1 MYTFEEIRGNTP
13 LVEQLRR
20 SAASGRSSHAYLFLG
35 GAGAGK
41 RLIAN
46 TFAKAL
52 QCEGEKRPCDS
63 CKSCHAFNHGNH
75 PDVIYFQPLKNG
87 KTYTIEDVR
96 EQLLETV
103 DLKPF
108 QYEKKIYIIEKADTL
123 NIQSQN
129 ALLKTLEEPPAHAVF
144 LLLAERAEAFL
155 PTILSRVVVMKI
167 RPLSAETIA
176 DYLMQAGHLAE
187 ESHILSAYAQGRI
200 GQALELVE
208 DEGFREMRQDI
219 LGKLEALPS
228 MSEGDAYLLAK
239 DFEVYKN
246 DLRFLDIME
255 LWYRDLLTAKSLREE
270 GYLIQ
275 RDKKDA
281 IFRAAKE
288 QNLSLNPTK
297 ISGICGRLMCCLKYE
312 EDVYEELNKKLPRV
326 GDIIS
331 TPDGT
336 GEILTTN
343 VLMQQVKAAVR
354 KVENDP
360 PTIGFYHV
368 DEIKLIRSKKKR
380 KQNPEGEKHH
390 EE

>member
-1 MYTFEEIRGNTP
+1 MYTFEEIRWNTP

-219 LGKLEALPS
+219 LGKLEVLPS

-239 DFEVYKN
+239 DLEGYKN

-288 QNLSLNPTK
+288 PAALLA
-297 ISGICGRLMCCLKYE
+297 
-312 EDVYEELNKKLPRV
+312 KKA
-326 GDIIS
+326 
-331 TPDGT
+331 
-336 GEILTTN
+336 
-343 VLMQQVKAAVR
+343 AAVR
-354 KVENDP
+354 
-360 PTIGFYHV
+360 TARMR
-368 DEIKLIRSKKKR
+368 LA
-380 KQNPEGEKHH
+380 QNANFRLTMEVMLMDLKETGK
-390 EE
+390 

>member
-1 MYTFEEIRGNTP
+1 LYTFEEIRGNTP

-108 QYEKKIYIIEKADTL
+108 RYEKKIYIIEKADTL

-208 DEGFREMRQDI
+208 DEGFRKMRQDI

-288 QNLSLNPTK
+288 PAALLA
-297 ISGICGRLMCCLKYE
+297 
-312 EDVYEELNKKLPRV
+312 KKA
-326 GDIIS
+326 
-331 TPDGT
+331 
-336 GEILTTN
+336 
-343 VLMQQVKAAVR
+343 AAVR
-354 KVENDP
+354 
-360 PTIGFYHV
+360 TARMR
-368 DEIKLIRSKKKR
+368 LA
-380 KQNPEGEKHH
+380 QNANFRLTMEVMLMDLKETGK
-390 EE
+390 

>member
-228 MSEGDAYLLAK
+228 MSEGEAYLLAK
-239 DFEVYKN
+239 DLDGYKN

-288 QNLSLNPTK
+288 PAALLA
-297 ISGICGRLMCCLKYE
+297 
-312 EDVYEELNKKLPRV
+312 KKA
-326 GDIIS
+326 
-331 TPDGT
+331 
-336 GEILTTN
+336 
-343 VLMQQVKAAVR
+343 AAVR
-354 KVENDP
+354 
-360 PTIGFYHV
+360 TARMR
-368 DEIKLIRSKKKR
+368 LA
-380 KQNPEGEKHH
+380 QNANFRLTMEVMLMDLKETGK
-390 EE
+390 

>member
-129 ALLKTLEEPPAHAVF
+129 ALLKTLEEPPAHAGF

-176 DYLMQAGHLAE
+176 DYLMQTGHLAE

-219 LGKLEALPS
+219 LGKLEAMPS

-288 QNLSLNPTK
+288 PAALLA
-297 ISGICGRLMCCLKYE
+297 
-312 EDVYEELNKKLPRV
+312 KKA
-326 GDIIS
+326 
-331 TPDGT
+331 
-336 GEILTTN
+336 
-343 VLMQQVKAAVR
+343 AAVR
-354 KVENDP
+354 
-360 PTIGFYHV
+360 TARMR
-368 DEIKLIRSKKKR
+368 LA
-380 KQNPEGEKHH
+380 QNANFRLTMEVMLMDLKETGK
-390 EE
+390 

>member
-239 DFEVYKN
+239 EFEVYKN

-288 QNLSLNPTK
+288 PAALLA
-297 ISGICGRLMCCLKYE
+297 
-312 EDVYEELNKKLPRV
+312 KKA
-326 GDIIS
+326 
-331 TPDGT
+331 
-336 GEILTTN
+336 
-343 VLMQQVKAAVR
+343 AAVR
-354 KVENDP
+354 TARMRLAQNANFRLTVEVMLMDLKE
-360 PTIGFYHV
+360 TG
-368 DEIKLIRSKKKR
+368 K
-380 KQNPEGEKHH
+380 
-390 EE
+390 

>member
-228 MSEGDAYLLAK
+228 MSEGEAYLLAK
-239 DFEVYKN
+239 DLEGYKN

-288 QNLSLNPTK
+288 PAALLAKQA
-297 ISGICGRLMCCLKYE
+297 
-312 EDVYEELNKKLPRV
+312 
-326 GDIIS
+326 
-331 TPDGT
+331 
-336 GEILTTN
+336 
-343 VLMQQVKAAVR
+343 AAVR
-354 KVENDP
+354 
-360 PTIGFYHV
+360 TARMR
-368 DEIKLIRSKKKR
+368 LA
-380 KQNPEGEKHH
+380 QNANFRLTMEVMLMDLKETGK
-390 EE
+390 

>member
-208 DEGFREMRQDI
+208 DEVFREMRQDI
-219 LGKLEALPS
+219 LGKLEVLPS

-239 DFEVYKN
+239 DLEGYKN

-288 QNLSLNPTK
+288 PAALLA
-297 ISGICGRLMCCLKYE
+297 
-312 EDVYEELNKKLPRV
+312 KKA
-326 GDIIS
+326 
-331 TPDGT
+331 
-336 GEILTTN
+336 
-343 VLMQQVKAAVR
+343 AAVR
-354 KVENDP
+354 
-360 PTIGFYHV
+360 TARMR
-368 DEIKLIRSKKKR
+368 LA
-380 KQNPEGEKHH
+380 QNANFRLTMEVMLMDLKETGK
-390 EE
+390 

>member
-219 LGKLEALPS
+219 LGKLEVLPS

-239 DFEVYKN
+239 DLEGYKN

-288 QNLSLNPTK
+288 PAALLA
-297 ISGICGRLMCCLKYE
+297 
-312 EDVYEELNKKLPRV
+312 KKA
-326 GDIIS
+326 
-331 TPDGT
+331 
-336 GEILTTN
+336 
-343 VLMQQVKAAVR
+343 AAVR
-354 KVENDP
+354 TARMRLV
-360 PTIGFYHV
+360 
-368 DEIKLIRSKKKR
+368 
-380 KQNPEGEKHH
+380 QNANFRLTMEVMLMDLKETGK
-390 EE
+390 

>member
-75 PDVIYFQPLKNG
+75 SDVIYFQPLKNG

-239 DFEVYKN
+239 DLEGYKN

-288 QNLSLNPTK
+288 PAALLA
-297 ISGICGRLMCCLKYE
+297 
-312 EDVYEELNKKLPRV
+312 KKA
-326 GDIIS
+326 
-331 TPDGT
+331 
-336 GEILTTN
+336 
-343 VLMQQVKAAVR
+343 AAVR
-354 KVENDP
+354 
-360 PTIGFYHV
+360 TARMR
-368 DEIKLIRSKKKR
+368 LA
-380 KQNPEGEKHH
+380 QNANFRLTMEVMLMDLKETGK
-390 EE
+390 

>member
-41 RLIAN
+41 RLLAN

-239 DFEVYKN
+239 DLEGYKN

-288 QNLSLNPTK
+288 PAALLA
-297 ISGICGRLMCCLKYE
+297 
-312 EDVYEELNKKLPRV
+312 KKA
-326 GDIIS
+326 
-331 TPDGT
+331 
-336 GEILTTN
+336 
-343 VLMQQVKAAVR
+343 AAVR
-354 KVENDP
+354 
-360 PTIGFYHV
+360 TARMR
-368 DEIKLIRSKKKR
+368 LA
-380 KQNPEGEKHH
+380 QNANFRLTMEVMLMDLKETGK
-390 EE
+390 

>member
-144 LLLAERAEAFL
+144 LLLAERVEAFL

-288 QNLSLNPTK
+288 PAALLA
-297 ISGICGRLMCCLKYE
+297 
-312 EDVYEELNKKLPRV
+312 KKA
-326 GDIIS
+326 
-331 TPDGT
+331 
-336 GEILTTN
+336 
-343 VLMQQVKAAVR
+343 AAVR
-354 KVENDP
+354 
-360 PTIGFYHV
+360 TARMR
-368 DEIKLIRSKKKR
+368 LA
-380 KQNPEGEKHH
+380 QNANFRLTMEVMLMDLKETGK
-390 EE
+390 

>member
-239 DFEVYKN
+239 DLEGYKN

-288 QNLSLNPTK
+288 PAALLAK
-297 ISGICGRLMCCLKYE
+297 
-312 EDVYEELNKKLPRV
+312 
-326 GDIIS
+326 
-331 TPDGT
+331 
-336 GEILTTN
+336 
-343 VLMQQVKAAVR
+343 KAAAAR
-354 KVENDP
+354 
-360 PTIGFYHV
+360 TARMR
-368 DEIKLIRSKKKR
+368 LA
-380 KQNPEGEKHH
+380 QNANFRLTMEVMLMDLKETGK
-390 EE
+390 

>member
-129 ALLKTLEEPPAHAVF
+129 ALLKTLEEPPAHSVF

-219 LGKLEALPS
+219 LGKLEVLPS

-239 DFEVYKN
+239 DLEGYKN

-288 QNLSLNPTK
+288 PAALLA
-297 ISGICGRLMCCLKYE
+297 
-312 EDVYEELNKKLPRV
+312 KKA
-326 GDIIS
+326 
-331 TPDGT
+331 
-336 GEILTTN
+336 
-343 VLMQQVKAAVR
+343 AAVR
-354 KVENDP
+354 
-360 PTIGFYHV
+360 TARMR
-368 DEIKLIRSKKKR
+368 LA
-380 KQNPEGEKHH
+380 QNANFRLTMEVMLMDLKETGK
-390 EE
+390 

>member
-87 KTYTIEDVR
+87 KTYTIEDVG

-200 GQALELVE
+200 GQALELAE

-228 MSEGDAYLLAK
+228 MSEGEAYLLAK
-239 DFEVYKN
+239 DLEGYKN

-288 QNLSLNPTK
+288 PAALLA
-297 ISGICGRLMCCLKYE
+297 
-312 EDVYEELNKKLPRV
+312 KKA
-326 GDIIS
+326 
-331 TPDGT
+331 
-336 GEILTTN
+336 
-343 VLMQQVKAAVR
+343 AAVR
-354 KVENDP
+354 
-360 PTIGFYHV
+360 TARMR
-368 DEIKLIRSKKKR
+368 LA
-380 KQNPEGEKHH
+380 QNANFRLTMEVMLMDLKETGK
-390 EE
+390 

>member
-155 PTILSRVVVMKI
+155 TTILSRVVVMKI

-208 DEGFREMRQDI
+208 DEDFREMRQDI

-288 QNLSLNPTK
+288 PAALLA
-297 ISGICGRLMCCLKYE
+297 
-312 EDVYEELNKKLPRV
+312 KKA
-326 GDIIS
+326 
-331 TPDGT
+331 
-336 GEILTTN
+336 
-343 VLMQQVKAAVR
+343 AAVR
-354 KVENDP
+354 
-360 PTIGFYHV
+360 TARMR
-368 DEIKLIRSKKKR
+368 LA
-380 KQNPEGEKHH
+380 QNANFRLTMEVMLMDLKETGK
-390 EE
+390 

>member
-176 DYLMQAGHLAE
+176 DYLMQTGHLAE

-239 DFEVYKN
+239 EFEVYKN

-288 QNLSLNPTK
+288 PAALLA
-297 ISGICGRLMCCLKYE
+297 
-312 EDVYEELNKKLPRV
+312 KKA
-326 GDIIS
+326 
-331 TPDGT
+331 
-336 GEILTTN
+336 
-343 VLMQQVKAAVR
+343 AAVR
-354 KVENDP
+354 
-360 PTIGFYHV
+360 TARMR
-368 DEIKLIRSKKKR
+368 LA
-380 KQNPEGEKHH
+380 QNANFRLTMEVMLMDLKETGK
-390 EE
+390 

>member
-1 MYTFEEIRGNTP
+1 LYTFEEIRGNTP

-270 GYLIQ
+270 EYLIQ

-288 QNLSLNPTK
+288 PAALLA
-297 ISGICGRLMCCLKYE
+297 
-312 EDVYEELNKKLPRV
+312 KKA
-326 GDIIS
+326 
-331 TPDGT
+331 
-336 GEILTTN
+336 
-343 VLMQQVKAAVR
+343 AAVR
-354 KVENDP
+354 
-360 PTIGFYHV
+360 TARMR
-368 DEIKLIRSKKKR
+368 LA
-380 KQNPEGEKHH
+380 QNANFRLTMEVMLMDLKETGK
-390 EE
+390 

>member
-75 PDVIYFQPLKNG
+75 PDMIYFQPLKNG

-239 DFEVYKN
+239 DLEGYKN

-288 QNLSLNPTK
+288 PAALLA
-297 ISGICGRLMCCLKYE
+297 
-312 EDVYEELNKKLPRV
+312 KKA
-326 GDIIS
+326 
-331 TPDGT
+331 
-336 GEILTTN
+336 
-343 VLMQQVKAAVR
+343 AAVR
-354 KVENDP
+354 
-360 PTIGFYHV
+360 TARMR
-368 DEIKLIRSKKKR
+368 LA
-380 KQNPEGEKHH
+380 QNANFRLTMEVMLMDLKETGK
-390 EE
+390 

>member
-144 LLLAERAEAFL
+144 LLLAECAEAFL

-219 LGKLEALPS
+219 LGKLEVLPS

-239 DFEVYKN
+239 DLEGYKN

-288 QNLSLNPTK
+288 PAALLA
-297 ISGICGRLMCCLKYE
+297 
-312 EDVYEELNKKLPRV
+312 KKA
-326 GDIIS
+326 
-331 TPDGT
+331 
-336 GEILTTN
+336 
-343 VLMQQVKAAVR
+343 AAVR
-354 KVENDP
+354 
-360 PTIGFYHV
+360 TARMR
-368 DEIKLIRSKKKR
+368 LA
-380 KQNPEGEKHH
+380 QNANFRLTMEVMLMDLKETGK
-390 EE
+390 

>member
-239 DFEVYKN
+239 DLEGYKN

-288 QNLSLNPTK
+288 PAALLA
-297 ISGICGRLMCCLKYE
+297 
-312 EDVYEELNKKLPRV
+312 KKA
-326 GDIIS
+326 
-331 TPDGT
+331 
-336 GEILTTN
+336 
-343 VLMQQVKAAVR
+343 AAVR
-354 KVENDP
+354 
-360 PTIGFYHV
+360 TARMR
-368 DEIKLIRSKKKR
+368 LA
-380 KQNPEGEKHH
+380 QNANFRLTMEVLLMDLKETGK
-390 EE
+390 

>member
-239 DFEVYKN
+239 DLEGYKN

-288 QNLSLNPTK
+288 PAALLA
-297 ISGICGRLMCCLKYE
+297 
-312 EDVYEELNKKLPRV
+312 KKA
-326 GDIIS
+326 
-331 TPDGT
+331 
-336 GEILTTN
+336 
-343 VLMQQVKAAVR
+343 AAVR
-354 KVENDP
+354 TARMRLAQDANFRLTMEVMLMDLKE
-360 PTIGFYHV
+360 TG
-368 DEIKLIRSKKKR
+368 K
-380 KQNPEGEKHH
+380 
-390 EE
+390 

>member
-208 DEGFREMRQDI
+208 DEGFREMRQNI
-219 LGKLEALPS
+219 LGKLEVLPS

-239 DFEVYKN
+239 DLEGYKN

-288 QNLSLNPTK
+288 PAALLA
-297 ISGICGRLMCCLKYE
+297 
-312 EDVYEELNKKLPRV
+312 KKA
-326 GDIIS
+326 
-331 TPDGT
+331 
-336 GEILTTN
+336 
-343 VLMQQVKAAVR
+343 AAVR
-354 KVENDP
+354 
-360 PTIGFYHV
+360 TARMR
-368 DEIKLIRSKKKR
+368 LA
-380 KQNPEGEKHH
+380 QNANFRLTMEVMLMDLKETGK
-390 EE
+390 

>member
-1 MYTFEEIRGNTP
+1 MYTFEEIRGNTS

-208 DEGFREMRQDI
+208 DEGFREMRRDI

-288 QNLSLNPTK
+288 PVALLA
-297 ISGICGRLMCCLKYE
+297 
-312 EDVYEELNKKLPRV
+312 KKA
-326 GDIIS
+326 
-331 TPDGT
+331 
-336 GEILTTN
+336 
-343 VLMQQVKAAVR
+343 AAVR
-354 KVENDP
+354 
-360 PTIGFYHV
+360 TARMR
-368 DEIKLIRSKKKR
+368 LA
-380 KQNPEGEKHH
+380 QNANFRLTMEVMLMDLKETGK
-390 EE
+390 

>member
-108 QYEKKIYIIEKADTL
+108 QYEKEIYIIEKADTL

-219 LGKLEALPS
+219 LGKLEVLPS

-239 DFEVYKN
+239 DLEGYKN

-288 QNLSLNPTK
+288 PAALLA
-297 ISGICGRLMCCLKYE
+297 
-312 EDVYEELNKKLPRV
+312 KKA
-326 GDIIS
+326 
-331 TPDGT
+331 
-336 GEILTTN
+336 
-343 VLMQQVKAAVR
+343 AAVR
-354 KVENDP
+354 
-360 PTIGFYHV
+360 TARMR
-368 DEIKLIRSKKKR
+368 LA
-380 KQNPEGEKHH
+380 QNANFRLTMEVMLMDLKETGK
-390 EE
+390 

>member
-219 LGKLEALPS
+219 LGRLEALPS
-228 MSEGDAYLLAK
+228 MSEGEAYLLAK
-239 DFEVYKN
+239 DLEGYKN

-288 QNLSLNPTK
+288 PAALLA
-297 ISGICGRLMCCLKYE
+297 
-312 EDVYEELNKKLPRV
+312 KKA
-326 GDIIS
+326 
-331 TPDGT
+331 
-336 GEILTTN
+336 
-343 VLMQQVKAAVR
+343 AAVR
-354 KVENDP
+354 
-360 PTIGFYHV
+360 TARMR
-368 DEIKLIRSKKKR
+368 LA
-380 KQNPEGEKHH
+380 QNANFRLTMEVMLMDLKETGK
-390 EE
+390 

>member
-87 KTYTIEDVR
+87 KTYTIEDLR
-96 EQLLETV
+96 KQLLETV

-219 LGKLEALPS
+219 LGKLEVLPS

-239 DFEVYKN
+239 DLEGYKN

-288 QNLSLNPTK
+288 PAALLA
-297 ISGICGRLMCCLKYE
+297 
-312 EDVYEELNKKLPRV
+312 KKA
-326 GDIIS
+326 
-331 TPDGT
+331 
-336 GEILTTN
+336 
-343 VLMQQVKAAVR
+343 AAVR
-354 KVENDP
+354 
-360 PTIGFYHV
+360 TARMR
-368 DEIKLIRSKKKR
+368 LA
-380 KQNPEGEKHH
+380 QNANFRLTMEVMLMDLKETGK
-390 EE
+390 

>member
-155 PTILSRVVVMKI
+155 STILSRVVVMKI

-288 QNLSLNPTK
+288 PAALLA
-297 ISGICGRLMCCLKYE
+297 
-312 EDVYEELNKKLPRV
+312 KKA
-326 GDIIS
+326 
-331 TPDGT
+331 
-336 GEILTTN
+336 
-343 VLMQQVKAAVR
+343 AAVR
-354 KVENDP
+354 
-360 PTIGFYHV
+360 TARMR
-368 DEIKLIRSKKKR
+368 LA
-380 KQNPEGEKHH
+380 QNANFRLTMEVMLMDLKETGK
-390 EE
+390 

>member
-255 LWYRDLLTAKSLREE
+255 LWYRDLLTAKSLRKE

-288 QNLSLNPTK
+288 PAALLA
-297 ISGICGRLMCCLKYE
+297 
-312 EDVYEELNKKLPRV
+312 KKA
-326 GDIIS
+326 
-331 TPDGT
+331 
-336 GEILTTN
+336 
-343 VLMQQVKAAVR
+343 AAVR
-354 KVENDP
+354 
-360 PTIGFYHV
+360 TARMR
-368 DEIKLIRSKKKR
+368 LA
-380 KQNPEGEKHH
+380 QNANFRLTMEVMLMDLKETGK
-390 EE
+390 

>member
-1 MYTFEEIRGNTP
+1 MYTFEEIRGNTS

-219 LGKLEALPS
+219 LGKLEVLPS

-288 QNLSLNPTK
+288 PAALLA
-297 ISGICGRLMCCLKYE
+297 
-312 EDVYEELNKKLPRV
+312 KKA
-326 GDIIS
+326 
-331 TPDGT
+331 
-336 GEILTTN
+336 
-343 VLMQQVKAAVR
+343 AAVR
-354 KVENDP
+354 TARMRLAQNANFRLTVEVMLMDLKE
-360 PTIGFYHV
+360 TG
-368 DEIKLIRSKKKR
+368 K
-380 KQNPEGEKHH
+380 
-390 EE
+390 

>member
-167 RPLSAETIA
+167 RPLSA

-228 MSEGDAYLLAK
+228 MSEGEAYLLAK
-239 DFEVYKN
+239 DLEGYKN

-288 QNLSLNPTK
+288 PAALLA
-297 ISGICGRLMCCLKYE
+297 
-312 EDVYEELNKKLPRV
+312 KKA
-326 GDIIS
+326 
-331 TPDGT
+331 
-336 GEILTTN
+336 
-343 VLMQQVKAAVR
+343 AAVR
-354 KVENDP
+354 
-360 PTIGFYHV
+360 TARMR
-368 DEIKLIRSKKKR
+368 LA
-380 KQNPEGEKHH
+380 QNANFRLTMEVMLMDLKETGK
-390 EE
+390 

>member
-219 LGKLEALPS
+219 LGKLEVLPS

-288 QNLSLNPTK
+288 PAALLA
-297 ISGICGRLMCCLKYE
+297 
-312 EDVYEELNKKLPRV
+312 KKA
-326 GDIIS
+326 
-331 TPDGT
+331 
-336 GEILTTN
+336 
-343 VLMQQVKAAVR
+343 AAVR
-354 KVENDP
+354 
-360 PTIGFYHV
+360 TARMR
-368 DEIKLIRSKKKR
+368 LA
-380 KQNPEGEKHH
+380 QNANFRLTMEVMLMDLKETGK
-390 EE
+390 

>member
-129 ALLKTLEEPPAHAVF
+129 ALLETLEEPPAHAVF

-200 GQALELVE
+200 GQALELAE

-228 MSEGDAYLLAK
+228 MSEGEAYLLAK
-239 DFEVYKN
+239 DLEGYKN

-288 QNLSLNPTK
+288 PAALLA
-297 ISGICGRLMCCLKYE
+297 
-312 EDVYEELNKKLPRV
+312 KKA
-326 GDIIS
+326 
-331 TPDGT
+331 
-336 GEILTTN
+336 
-343 VLMQQVKAAVR
+343 AAVR
-354 KVENDP
+354 
-360 PTIGFYHV
+360 TARMR
-368 DEIKLIRSKKKR
+368 LA
-380 KQNPEGEKHH
+380 QNANFRLTMEVMLMDLKETGK
-390 EE
+390 

>member
-52 QCEGEKRPCDS
+52 QCEGEKRPCDR

-239 DFEVYKN
+239 EFEVYKN

-288 QNLSLNPTK
+288 PAALLA
-297 ISGICGRLMCCLKYE
+297 
-312 EDVYEELNKKLPRV
+312 KKA
-326 GDIIS
+326 
-331 TPDGT
+331 
-336 GEILTTN
+336 
-343 VLMQQVKAAVR
+343 AAVR
-354 KVENDP
+354 
-360 PTIGFYHV
+360 TARMR
-368 DEIKLIRSKKKR
+368 LA
-380 KQNPEGEKHH
+380 QNANFRLTMEVMLMDLKETGK
-390 EE
+390 

>member
-228 MSEGDAYLLAK
+228 ISEGDAYLLAK
-239 DFEVYKN
+239 DLEGYKN

-288 QNLSLNPTK
+288 PAALLA
-297 ISGICGRLMCCLKYE
+297 
-312 EDVYEELNKKLPRV
+312 KKA
-326 GDIIS
+326 
-331 TPDGT
+331 
-336 GEILTTN
+336 
-343 VLMQQVKAAVR
+343 AAVR
-354 KVENDP
+354 
-360 PTIGFYHV
+360 TARMR
-368 DEIKLIRSKKKR
+368 LA
-380 KQNPEGEKHH
+380 QNANFRLTMEVMLMDLKETGK
-390 EE
+390 

>member
-208 DEGFREMRQDI
+208 DVGFREMRQDI
-219 LGKLEALPS
+219 LGKLEVLPS

-239 DFEVYKN
+239 DLEGYKN

-288 QNLSLNPTK
+288 PAALLA
-297 ISGICGRLMCCLKYE
+297 
-312 EDVYEELNKKLPRV
+312 KKA
-326 GDIIS
+326 
-331 TPDGT
+331 
-336 GEILTTN
+336 
-343 VLMQQVKAAVR
+343 AAVR
-354 KVENDP
+354 
-360 PTIGFYHV
+360 TARMR
-368 DEIKLIRSKKKR
+368 LA
-380 KQNPEGEKHH
+380 QNANFRLTMEVMLMDLKETGK
-390 EE
+390 

>member
-20 SAASGRSSHAYLFLG
+20 SATSGRSSHAYLFLG

-219 LGKLEALPS
+219 LGKLEVLPS

-239 DFEVYKN
+239 DLEGYKN

-288 QNLSLNPTK
+288 PAALLA
-297 ISGICGRLMCCLKYE
+297 
-312 EDVYEELNKKLPRV
+312 KKA
-326 GDIIS
+326 
-331 TPDGT
+331 
-336 GEILTTN
+336 
-343 VLMQQVKAAVR
+343 AAVR
-354 KVENDP
+354 
-360 PTIGFYHV
+360 TARMR
-368 DEIKLIRSKKKR
+368 LA
-380 KQNPEGEKHH
+380 QNANFRLTMEVMLMDLKETGK
-390 EE
+390 

>member
-144 LLLAERAEAFL
+144 LLLAERAESFL

-219 LGKLEALPS
+219 LGKLEVLPS

-239 DFEVYKN
+239 DLEGYKN

-288 QNLSLNPTK
+288 PAALLA
-297 ISGICGRLMCCLKYE
+297 
-312 EDVYEELNKKLPRV
+312 KKA
-326 GDIIS
+326 
-331 TPDGT
+331 
-336 GEILTTN
+336 
-343 VLMQQVKAAVR
+343 AAVR
-354 KVENDP
+354 
-360 PTIGFYHV
+360 TARMR
-368 DEIKLIRSKKKR
+368 LA
-380 KQNPEGEKHH
+380 QNANFRLTMEVMLMDLKETGK
-390 EE
+390 